1 MVTLTRH
8 VTERDIKLFAKAS
21 QDFNPVHLD
30 NEAAKAGP
38 FGKVIAHGMLGASLI
53 SAALAKGF
61 PGALYLG
68 QTLSFRKPVFID
80 DTITAIAM
88 TITAVTK
95 ANGEIVTLNT
105 RVVNQDGDIVITGEA
120 MIKLPA

>member
-21 QDFNPVHLD
+21 QDPNPVHLD
-30 NEAAKAGP
+30 EDAAKAGP
-38 FGKVIAHGMLGASLI
+38 FRSGIAHGMLGASLI

-68 QTLSFRKPVFID
+68 QMLSFRLPVFVD
-80 DTITAIAM
+80 DTITAIAI
-88 TITAVTK
+88 ITDADGAV
-95 ANGEIVTLNT
+95 VTLST
-105 RVVNQDGDIVITGEA
+105 SVVNQDGNVVITGEA
-120 MIKLPA
+120 KIKLPA